1 MGKQEVLVFR
11 TFQEMPSKIIINVR
25 RERGGRTV
33 PMLGRASNGSESNA
47 PIVTPDAVAAVDQSL
62 YGDVDA
68 EKSSRLLTDVVADC
82 WVLMLMLM
90 LIEVGMG

>member
-1 MGKQEVLVFR
+1 MLVFR

-33 PMLGRASNGSESNA
+33 PMLGRASNGSDSNA

-68 EKSSRLLTDVVADC
+68 EKNSRLLKDVVAGC
-82 WVLMLMLM
+82 WVLMLM